1 MNAYLMSGILMGVSA
16 GFAPGPLLALI
27 ISETLEHGIKE
38 GIKVALAPIFTDLPI
53 VLLAL
58 FVVSEI
64 ANLNLLL
71 GIISLCGGIYIS
83 RLGYKS
89 LRCHGMQINS
99 QGLKPQS
106 FRKGIMAN
114 FLSPNPYLFWFT
126 VGAPI
131 MVKAAEQGISL
142 SLIFLTSF
150 YILMLGIKV
159 ILAIVV
165 GKSKS
170 FLSGPVYI
178 NIMRSLGILLLFFAF
193 ILFRDGV
200 GLILEKSVDF
210 VVSFYYQVNG
220 VS

>member
-27 ISETLEHGIKE
+27 ISETLEHGIVE

-64 ANLNLLL
+64 ANLELIL
-71 GIISLCGGIYIS
+71 GVISLCGGVYIS

-89 LRCHGMQINS
+89 LRCHGMQIES
-99 QGLKPQS
+99 KGVQPQS
-106 FRKGIMAN
+106 FRKGIIAN

-131 MVKAAEQGISL
+131 MVKAAGQGVSL
-142 SLIFLTSF
+142 SLAFLISF
-150 YILMLGIKV
+150 YLLMLGIKV
-159 ILAIVV
+159 GLAVVV
-165 GKSKS
+165 GKSRG
-170 FLSGPVYI
+170 FLSGNVYI
-178 NIMRSLGILLLFFAF
+178 NIMRGLGILLLWFALV
-193 ILFRDGV
+193 LFWDGYQ
-200 GLILEKSVDF
+200 LIF
-210 VVSFYYQVNG
+210 V
-220 VS
+220 